1 MSTEACTGYN
11 IRNWANDHEALVN
24 RYAITFWFSDAI
36 LEQWKH
42 ANADQGQGRPFPFS
56 DLAIATLLTMRE
68 LFRLP
73 YRGTE
78 GFGHWVFGIMQPA

>member
-1 MSTEACTGYN
+1 VGTEARTAFT

-24 RYAITFWFSDAI
+24 RGDITFWFSDDI
-36 LEQWKH
+36 LSQWKPD
-42 ANADQGQGRPFPFS
+42 NADQGQGRPFPFS

-68 LFRLP
+68 LFQRP

-78 GFGHWVFGIMQPA
+78 GF